1 MWYNGLKEGEFMA
14 TEVKTKEKEFW
25 EKQGDKPLTK
35 EDRAEL
41 QRIRR
46 NVRKGNWNAKK
57 YEQIA
62 LRLKPGV
69 NDRLKEV
76 SSETGMSI
84 PQMVTAI
91 ASGEVVFIDK
101 TRAEKLKTYANRQ
114 GLSSSD
120 FLNSFIDT
128 LN

>member
-25 EKQGDKPLTK
+25 ETHKEPLTK
-35 EDRAEL
+35 EDKAEL

-46 NVRKGNWNAKK
+46 NVRVQKWDKEN
-57 YEQIA
+57 YEKIC

-69 NDRLKEV
+69 NDRLKAV

-91 ASGEVVFIDK
+91 ASGEAVFIDPEQV
-101 TRAEKLKTYANRQ
+101 EKLTEKAHAQ
-114 GLSSSD
+114 GLSTSE
-120 FLNSFIDT
+120 LVNTIIKN
-128 LN
+128 L